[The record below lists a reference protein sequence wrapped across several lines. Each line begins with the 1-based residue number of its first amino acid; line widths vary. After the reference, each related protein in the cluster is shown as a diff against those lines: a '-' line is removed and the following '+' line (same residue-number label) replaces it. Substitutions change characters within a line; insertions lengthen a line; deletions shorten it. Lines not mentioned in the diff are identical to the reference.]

1 MICKL
6 TNLPLGLIVE
16 AWRLDEVSIEKE
28 YGVEKKKEGVFKLN
42 LGNVYKPRTYGLR
55 QYFLI
60 AITVYG
66 APTMCQAFCVE

>member
-1 MICKL
+1 MRF
-6 TNLPLGLIVE
+6 PLKKSME
-16 AWRLDEVSIEKE
+16 WK
-28 YGVEKKKEGVFKLN
+28 KKKEGVFKLN

-66 APTMCQAFCVE
+66 APTICQAFCVE